1 MNCNVAPV
9 KLSFLLLSYIYQ
21 VRTRFRVSAFSKK
34 LSSRHND
41 LDLDLFLVHFPLGF
55 SNWSRNMSKGSIV
68 FHITYFANILKTNN
82 F

>member
-1 MNCNVAPV
+1 MNYNVAPV

-41 LDLDLFLVHFPLGF
+41 LDLFLVHFALGF